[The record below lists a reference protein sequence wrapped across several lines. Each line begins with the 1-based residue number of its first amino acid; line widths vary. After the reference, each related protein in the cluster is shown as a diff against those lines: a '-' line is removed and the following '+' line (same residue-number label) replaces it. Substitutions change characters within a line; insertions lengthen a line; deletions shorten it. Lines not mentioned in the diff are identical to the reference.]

1 MYAVLGLSATI
12 TDSPHTLCSPVGS
25 SGRVWGKKSN
35 HKQYCRDNLHTAIVA
50 GWRPPRYSA
59 HAPSDQVACPRHDK
73 VPPQH
78 GAFLTNCPAHCQTG
92 THNYFAKTT
101 IGGTTMGDAFLA
113 WFTASMG
120 EAAGHGIAG
129 VGNAPPHMRWI
140 ERCDTTPCAPDM
152 CS

>member
-1 MYAVLGLSATI
+1 MYAGVALLAII
-12 TDSPHTLCSPVGS
+12 TDPPHTLCSPVGS

-78 GAFLTNCPAHCQTG
+78 GACRKKLTCPRQRSADKSGVLKARQRALAHC
-92 THNYFAKTT
+92 
-101 IGGTTMGDAFLA
+101 
-113 WFTASMG
+113 
-120 EAAGHGIAG
+120 
-129 VGNAPPHMRWI
+129 APSSP
-140 ERCDTTPCAPDM
+140 T
-152 CS
+152 